1 MSSFLAFLAR
11 AETRASV
18 FHFTVFLPVSVSAV
32 YFAIWLSGRGI
43 SPEQI
48 GIINAV
54 PVLVLLL
61 INLFIGRLA
70 DKAGDWRTMILIMA
84 LLAGSVPIGLFFVDE
99 FWGILLV
106 WTLVAVSSGS
116 IPPVVDA
123 ATVRMTTRNGSD
135 FGTVRAWGTVGYV
148 AGTALT
154 GMAIVWW
161 GEMAFVPLFVG
172 LSLFRAVI
180 ALQLPRF
187 RAPPTQ
193 ELVATAI
200 PRAGALGQVMK
211 PWFVLPVIA
220 YALVNATHAVL
231 STLAALVWHNEGI
244 SEGTIGQLIAV
255 GAGAEAVMMFVW
267 RRVGARV
274 TARHMILAAALATIV
289 RWTVMG
295 LNPPI
300 GVLFGLQTLH
310 AVTYALGYFGLVHFI
325 ANWTS
330 EEIAAEAQGFA
341 FVLQQAMSVVTL
353 MAFGWLIAQWGV
365 ASFFAAA
372 GLGVAALACVLVSLR
387 MMPAK

>member
-1 MSSFLAFLAR
+1 MSPFLAFFAR
-11 AETRASV
+11 PETRASV

-32 YFAIWLSGRGI
+32 YFAIWLSQKSI
-43 SPEQI
+43 SPQEI
-48 GIINAV
+48 GIINAA

-70 DKAGDWRTMILIMA
+70 DRAKDWRTMILIMA
-84 LLAGSVPIGLFFVDE
+84 LIAGSVPIGLFFVNE

-106 WTLVAVSSGS
+106 WTLIAVSSGS

-123 ATVRMTTRNGSD
+123 ATVRMTKRNGTD

-161 GEMAFVPLFVG
+161 GGAAFVPLFVA
-172 LSLFRAVI
+172 LSLLRALL

-187 RAPPTQ
+187 RAPAT
-193 ELVATAI
+193 EETVATTA
-200 PRAGALGQVMK
+200 RAGALKEVLR
-211 PWFVLPVIA
+211 PWFVLPLVA
-220 YALVNATHAVL
+220 FALVNATHAVL
-231 STLAALVWHNEGI
+231 STMTALVWHNEGI

-255 GAGAEAVMMFVW
+255 AAGSEAVMMFIW

-274 TARHMILAAALATIV
+274 SARHMILAAALATIF

-295 LNPPI
+295 LNPPVA
-300 GVLFGLQTLH
+300 VLFGLQTLH

-330 EEIAAEAQGFA
+330 EEIAAEAQSFA

-353 MAFGWLIAQWGV
+353 MTFGWLIAEFGG
-365 ASFFAAA
+365 ASFFAGA

-387 MMPAK
+387 LMPAK